1 MFPVL
6 MSVFSSVFVSVAWA
20 APEGAAANGVADMI
34 WNAGPMVK
42 LVLLL
47 LVGLSLACW
56 GVVLVKV
63 KLFRRA
69 ERQSED
75 FYEMYRQKKNFGLLY
90 RESQLLSE
98 SYLAQVFRA
107 GYAEWGRLT
116 KTLETVNAA
125 ADVAL
130 SGPDEALST
139 VEKAMEGAM
148 LLETRRLER
157 FLPLLATTGNTAP
170 FIGLFGT
177 VWGIMTSFHHIGLKG
192 AANLAVVAPGI
203 SEALVATAIGLFAA
217 IPAVIFFNYFMNRIQ
232 AIQGQMQYFAGDFY
246 TVLKREWLRRTAVP
260 AKNGA
265 SETPAVLRTTG

>member
-1 MFPVL
+1 MVFLTMVSPVW
-6 MSVFSSVFVSVAWA
+6 VTVALA
-20 APEGAAANGVADMI
+20 APEAGAANGVTDMI

-42 LVLLL
+42 LVLLA
-47 LVGLSLACW
+47 LVAMSLGCW
-56 GVVLVKV
+56 GVVLVKF

-69 ERQSED
+69 EKQSED
-75 FYEMYRQKKNFGLLY
+75 FYELYRQKKSFGLLY
-90 RESQLLSE
+90 RESQALGE
-98 SYLAQVFRA
+98 SYLAQVFRS
-107 GYAEWGRLT
+107 GYTEWGRVT
-116 KTLETVNAA
+116 RMLESLGSVEPAA
-125 ADVAL
+125 W
-130 SGPDEALST
+130 SGEEALST

-148 LLETRRLER
+148 LLEVRRLER

-246 TVLKREWLRRTAVP
+246 TVLKREWVRRSVVHS
-260 AKNGA
+260 KEGLEE
-265 SETPAVLRTTG
+265 SPAVIRTTR

>member
-1 MFPVL
+1 MRAVSL
-6 MSVFSSVFVSVAWA
+6 SVFSLGLVSESWA
-20 APEGAAANGVADMI
+20 APDGGASNGVADMI

-56 GVVLVKV
+56 GVVLVKF

-90 RESQLLSE
+90 RESQLLTE

-116 KTLETVNAA
+116 KTLETAGAA
-125 ADVAL
+125 EMPL
-130 SGPDEALST
+130 SGADEVLSS
-139 VEKAMEGAM
+139 VEKAMEGAI

-232 AIQGQMQYFAGDFY
+232 AVQGHMQYFASDFY
-246 TVLKREWLRRTAVP
+246 TVLKREWLRRLA
-260 AKNGA
+260 ASSKNGS
-265 SETPAVLRTTG
+265 SETSAVLRTTG

>member
-1 MFPVL
+1 MFFLTAFVPV
-6 MSVFSSVFVSVAWA
+6 MVSVLA
-20 APEGAAANGVADMI
+20 AASKADAANGVTDMI

-42 LVLLL
+42 LVMLI
-47 LVGLSLACW
+47 LVCMSLACW
-56 GVVLVKV
+56 GVVLLKF

-69 ERQSED
+69 EKQSED
-75 FYEMYRQKKNFGLLY
+75 FYELYRQRKNFGVLY

-98 SYLAQVFRA
+98 SYLAQVFRS
-107 GYAEWGRLT
+107 GYTEWGRVT
-116 KTLETVNAA
+116 KILESLASVEPGAC
-125 ADVAL
+125 D
-130 SGPDEALST
+130 GEEALST

-177 VWGIMTSFHHIGLKG
+177 VWGIMTSFHQIGLKG

-232 AIQGQMQYFAGDFY
+232 AIQGQMQYFAGDLY
-246 TVLKREWLRRTAVP
+246 AVLKREWVRRSLMQSKENAEE
-260 AKNGA
+260 A
-265 SETPAVLRTTG
+265 PAVVRTSR

>member
-1 MFPVL
+1 MITLSAFLPML
-6 MSVFSSVFVSVAWA
+6 VSVAWA
-20 APEGAAANGVADMI
+20 APDPGAATNGVTDMI

-47 LVGLSLACW
+47 LVGMSLACW
-56 GVVLVKV
+56 GVVLVKF
-63 KLFRRA
+63 KLLRRA

-75 FYEMYRQKKNFGLLY
+75 FYELYRQKKNFTQLY
-90 RESQLLSE
+90 RESQVLAD
-98 SYLAQVFRA
+98 SYLAQVFRS
-107 GYAEWGRLT
+107 GFTEWGRVT
-116 KTLETVNAA
+116 KTLE
-125 ADVAL
+125 AL
-130 SGPDEALST
+130 GSSDTALGEEALST
-139 VEKAMEGAM
+139 VAKAMEGAM

-232 AIQGQMQYFAGDFY
+232 AIQGQMQYFAGDLY
-246 TVLKREWLRRTAVP
+246 TVLKREWLRRTALP
-260 AKNGA
+260 TKNGA
-265 SETPAVLRTTG
+265 EESAAVLRTTR

>member
-1 MFPVL
+1 MF
-6 MSVFSSVFVSVAWA
+6 SVFLSILSLVFVSQAMA
-20 APEGAAANGVADMI
+20 APDGGPANGVTDMI

-47 LVGLSLACW
+47 LVGMSLACW
-56 GVVLVKV
+56 GVVLVKF

-90 RESQLLSE
+90 RESQMLAE

-107 GYAEWGRLT
+107 GYAEWGRLSR
-116 KTLETVNAA
+116 TLETVSLAE
-125 ADVAL
+125 
-130 SGPDEALST
+130 GPLNGADEALST
-139 VEKAMEGAM
+139 VEKAMEGAI

-232 AIQGQMQYFAGDFY
+232 AIQGHMHYFAGDFY
-246 TVLKREWLRRTAVP
+246 TVLKREWLRRSAAST
-260 AKNGA
+260 KNGTPEA
-265 SETPAVLRTTG
+265 PAVMRTTG

>member
-1 MFPVL
+1 MLAVL
-6 MSVFSSVFVSVAWA
+6 LSVFSSLLASVVWA
-20 APEGAAANGVADMI
+20 APDGGAANGVADMI

-90 RESQLLSE
+90 RESQLLTE

-125 ADVAL
+125 DAAL

-260 AKNGA
+260 AKNGS

>member
-1 MFPVL
+1 M
-6 MSVFSSVFVSVAWA
+6 MSLSGIPMVMASIAWA
-20 APEGAAANGVADMI
+20 APDAPAANGVTEMI

-42 LVLLL
+42 MVLLL
-47 LVGLSLACW
+47 LVAMSLACW
-56 GVVLVKV
+56 GVVLVKF

-75 FYEMYRQKKNFGLLY
+75 FYELYRQKKNFALLY
-90 RESQLLSE
+90 RESQALTE
-98 SYLAQVFRA
+98 SYLAQVFRS
-107 GYAEWGRLT
+107 GFTEWGRVT
-116 KTLETVNAA
+116 KTLEAVGWVDAA
-125 ADVAL
+125 AS
-130 SGPDEALST
+130 SGGETLST
-139 VEKAMEGAM
+139 VEKAMEGAI
-148 LLETRRLER
+148 LLEVRRLER

-232 AIQGQMQYFAGDFY
+232 AIQSQMQYFAGDLY
-246 TVLKREWLRRTAVP
+246 TVLKREWLRRTTQP
-260 AKNGA
+260 AKNGTEE
-265 SETPAVLRTTG
+265 SPAVVRTTR

>member
-1 MFPVL
+1 MVVTT
-6 MSVFSSVFVSVAWA
+6 VFSPMLVTVALA
-20 APEGAAANGVADMI
+20 APKAGVSNGVADMI

-42 LVLLL
+42 LVLLT
-47 LVGLSLACW
+47 LVIMSLACW
-56 GVVLVKV
+56 GVVLVKFKV
-63 KLFRRA
+63 FRRA

-75 FYEMYRQKKNFGLLY
+75 FYELYRKKKNFGLLY
-90 RESQLLSE
+90 RESQALSD

-107 GYAEWGRLT
+107 GYTEWGRVT
-116 KTLETVNAA
+116 KFLESLGSAEPAA
-125 ADVAL
+125 WN
-130 SGPDEALST
+130 GEEALST

-148 LLETRRLER
+148 LLEVRRLER
-157 FLPLLATTGNTAP
+157 FLSLLATTGNTAP

-232 AIQGQMQYFAGDFY
+232 AIQGQMQYFAGDLY
-246 TVLKREWLRRTAVP
+246 TVLKREWMRRSAAQ
-260 AKNGA
+260 AKEVVEE
-265 SETPAVLRTTG
+265 SPAVVRTSR